1 MKADLTCYRCLE
13 NLPMALVALYP
24 YERKVYYQANIVIR
38 KCPNCGLEQ
47 NHVGDGEPLSA
58 ESASE
63 IAPSPTD

>member
-1 MKADLTCYRCLE
+1 
-13 NLPMALVALYP
+13 MALVALYP